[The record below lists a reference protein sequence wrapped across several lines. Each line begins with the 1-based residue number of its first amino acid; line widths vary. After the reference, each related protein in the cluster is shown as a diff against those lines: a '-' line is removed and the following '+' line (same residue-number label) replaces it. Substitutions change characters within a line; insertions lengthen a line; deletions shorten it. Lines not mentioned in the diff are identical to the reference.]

1 MRGPPATIW
10 GPTCDS
16 MDRICE
22 GCQLPPL
29 EPQSWLVW
37 DNMGAYT
44 LAAAG
49 TFNGFPRATVHPVV
63 SARYR

>member
-1 MRGPPATIW
+1 
-10 GPTCDS
+10 

-22 GCQLPPL
+22 GCSLPPL

-49 TFNGFPRATVHPVV
+49 TFNGFPCATVYPVIT
-63 SARYR
+63 AKLR